1 MINQEPL
8 VALGERLLDWNV
20 SIAILKSIDTVMAS
34 VDCVLTGKQGHGIC
48 IAHLLRPLLNTVHS
62 NKSEA

>member
-8 VALGERLLDWNV
+8 VARGERLLDWNV
-20 SIAILKSIDTVMAS
+20 SIAILKSIDAVMAS
-34 VDCVLTGKQGHGIC
+34 VTVLTGKQGHGIC
-48 IAHLLRPLLNTVHS
+48 IAHLQRPLLNTVHS